1 MIIKN
6 EPRVEYYWNDEEIQ
20 YEIDLFNNK
29 NEVKK
34 RYFEPTKMWAEI
46 FIEKLK
52 MKIKEETGREI
63 SSYFIEEEENE
74 NY

>member
-1 MIIKN
+1 MISKN
-6 EPRVEYYWNDEEIQ
+6 ESRVEYYWNDEEIQ
-20 YEIDLFNNK
+20 YEIDLINNK

>member
-1 MIIKN
+1 MMNKN
-6 EPRVEYYWNDEEIQ
+6 GCRIEYYWNDEEIQ
-20 YEIDLFNNK
+20 YEIDLFDCK
-29 NEVKK
+29 NEIKK

-52 MKIKEETGREI
+52 IKIKEETGREI

>member
-1 MIIKN
+1 MMNKN
-6 EPRVEYYWNDEEIQ
+6 GCRIEYYWNDEEIQ
-20 YEIDLFNNK
+20 YEIDLFDCK
-29 NEVKK
+29 NEIKK

-46 FIEKLK
+46 FIENLK

>member
-1 MIIKN
+1 MNKN
-6 EPRVEYYWNDEEIQ
+6 GCRIEYYWNDEEIQ

-29 NEVKK
+29 NEIKK

-46 FIEKLK
+46 FIENLK

>member
-1 MIIKN
+1 MMNKN
-6 EPRVEYYWNDEEIQ
+6 GCRIEYYWNDEEIQ

-29 NEVKK
+29 NEIKK

-46 FIEKLK
+46 FIENLK

>member
-1 MIIKN
+1 MINKN
-6 EPRVEYYWNDEEIQ
+6 EPRIEYYWNDEEIQ
-20 YEIDLFNNK
+20 YEIDLLNSK

-52 MKIKEETGREI
+52 SRIKEETGREI

>member
-1 MIIKN
+1 MMNKN
-6 EPRVEYYWNDEEIQ
+6 GCRIEYYWNDEEIQ
-20 YEIDLFNNK
+20 YEIDLLNNK

-34 RYFEPTKMWAEI
+34 RYFEPTKMWTEI

-52 MKIKEETGREI
+52 IKIKEETGREI

>member
-1 MIIKN
+1 MISKN

-20 YEIDLFNNK
+20 YEIDLLNNK

-34 RYFEPTKMWAEI
+34 RYFESTKMWAET

>member
-1 MIIKN
+1 MISKN
-6 EPRVEYYWNDEEIQ
+6 EPRIEYYWNDEEIQ
-20 YEIDLFNNK
+20 YEIDLLNNK

-46 FIEKLK
+46 FIEKIK
-52 MKIKEETGREI
+52 IKIKEETGREI